1 MLISWAAKRRTTS
14 PNSGTCHNQIWKP
27 GLKEQKTSWWTPSE
41 TCRYIFW
48 GRLGLRSNACLLMY
62 LWLLVFRWL
71 EHNWNSWQAN
81 IGTDV
86 EATVRSSR
94 RHSSVL
100 PEPTEAALHP
110 SRPALVQNASQV
122 WQLSHLSLRSFAK
135 KTSNSKVKS
144 GDHWGENVHLK
155 LTRW

>member
-1 MLISWAAKRRTTS
+1 MLISWAGKRRTTS
-14 PNSGTCHNQIWKP
+14 PNSGTCHNQIWRL

-41 TCRYIFW
+41 TCRYIFR
-48 GRLGLRSNACLLMY
+48 GKLALRSKCVLLCLLMY

-86 EATVRSSR
+86 EASVRSSR

-110 SRPALVQNASQV
+110 ARPALVQNASQV
-122 WQLSHLSLRSFAK
+122 WQLLHLPILCK
-135 KTSNSKVKS
+135 KTVTPTWNPVILEKKIFP
-144 GDHWGENVHLK
+144 
-155 LTRW
+155 